1 MSKNK
6 FIEVYSNN
14 ETINNKYGYIEAY
27 SITSKKKNFNNNYKV
42 FKNSKINLKNYNLNF
57 YIIYSILLL
66 LIIFQL
72 IIFKK

>member
-6 FIEVYSNN
+6 FIEIYSNN

-27 SITSKKKNFNNNYKV
+27 STVSKKTLNNNKIFNNN
-42 FKNSKINLKNYNLNF
+42 NKINLKNYNFNF

-72 IIFKK
+72 IIYKK

>member
-14 ETINNKYGYIEAY
+14 ETINNKYGYTEAY
-27 SITSKKKNFNNNYKV
+27 PITSKKKKFNNNYKV
-42 FKNSKINLKNYNLNF
+42 FNNSKINLKNYNLNF

>member
-1 MSKNK
+1 MLKNK
-6 FIEVYSNN
+6 FIEIYSNN

-27 SITSKKKNFNNNYKV
+27 STVSKKKNTNFNVFNNN
-42 FKNSKINLKNYNLNF
+42 KINLKNYNLNF

-72 IIFKK
+72 IIYKK